1 MKTNLHKQFLATILI
16 LLLVGLACQVDLHP
30 ANAQASTPEVVSD
43 YTLSVRKTFGYSAG
57 GEIRGSFRLSVIGDE
72 AKIEQV
78 VFLLDDQPIGTVTES
93 PFQMDLHTQDYP
105 EGTHT
110 LVAEVTTLDGSG
122 QVAEGGTFN
131 FVSASEQWAGVIRI
145 VVAIAVILALIV
157 GIGFLFTYLTTGKTV
172 KDLPLGAERHYGLQG
187 GGVCGH
193 CGRPFAFHWWGL
205 NLVGAKYDRCD
216 YCGKWGSTKRLL
228 EGDLHT
234 AEEAELQNSTQGPS
248 TNPQNSEEK
257 FRSMLDHSR
266 YDPD

>member
-1 MKTNLHKQFLATILI
+1 MKTNLHKPILATNLI
-16 LLLVGLACQVDLHP
+16 LLLVGSACQVNLYP
-30 ANAQASTPEVVSD
+30 ANAQASTPEATSD

-57 GEIRGSFRLSVIGDE
+57 GEIRGSFCLSVNGDE
-72 AKIEQV
+72 GNLQEV
-78 VFLLDDQPIGTVTES
+78 VFLLDDQPIGTVSES
-93 PFQMDLHTQDYP
+93 PFQMDLHTQDYS

-110 LVAEVTTLDGSG
+110 LGAEVSTLCGG
-122 QVAEGGTFN
+122 VQAAEGGKFN

-216 YCGKWGSTKRLL
+216 Y
-228 EGDLHT
+228 
-234 AEEAELQNSTQGPS
+234 
-248 TNPQNSEEK
+248 
-257 FRSMLDHSR
+257 
-266 YDPD
+266 

>member
-1 MKTNLHKQFLATILI
+1 MKTNHHKRFLATILI
-16 LLLVGLACQVDLHP
+16 LFLIGLTCQVSLHP
-30 ANAQASTPEVVSD
+30 ANAQASTPEVASD

-72 AKIEQV
+72 ANIKQV
-78 VFLLDDQPIGTVTES
+78 VFLLDDQPISTVSES
-93 PFQMDLHTQDYP
+93 PFQMDLHTQDYS

-110 LVAEVTTLDGSG
+110 LGAEVTTLGGGVQAAD
-122 QVAEGGTFN
+122 GGTFN
-131 FVSASEQWAGVIRI
+131 FVSASEQWAGVLKIFL
-145 VVAIAVILALIV
+145 AIAVILALIV

-187 GGVCGH
+187 GGVCGY

-216 YCGKWGSTKRLL
+216 YCGKWGSTKRLP
-228 EGDLHT
+228 EGDLRS
-234 AEEAELQNSTQGPS
+234 AEEGELRNSTQGPT
-248 TNPQNSEEK
+248 TNPQNPEEK
-257 FRSMLDHSR
+257 FRSMLDDSR